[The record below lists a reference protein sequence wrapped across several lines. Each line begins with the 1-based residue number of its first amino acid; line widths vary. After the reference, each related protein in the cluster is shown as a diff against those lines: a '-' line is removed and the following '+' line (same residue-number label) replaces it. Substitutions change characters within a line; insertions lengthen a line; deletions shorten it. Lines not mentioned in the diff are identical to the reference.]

1 MNLRLGKHPARHD
14 PRTLRFASYAPL
26 DRLPAP
32 PPARNWGRTMPRA
45 WGMMRND
52 QLGCCT
58 VSAAAHL
65 IQTWTAQNNR
75 LITPSDGSVV
85 AAYSAITGYSP
96 DKPGT
101 DAGANM
107 LDVLK
112 FWRTTGID
120 RHRITAFAAV
130 DRDPTHLK
138 IATNLFGGLYVGAQ
152 LPLSAKRQSGW
163 IVPAVPSADDRGGSW
178 GGHAMELVAYDRSGV
193 TFVTW
198 GREQKASWAWVAAYV
213 DEAFA
218 CISPEWIDENAR
230 APSGFELDDLLADL
244 SRLS

>member
-1 MNLRLGKHPARHD
+1 MNLKLGKLPARHD
-14 PRTLRFASYAPL
+14 PRTLRFASYAPF
-26 DRLPAP
+26 DKLPAP
-32 PPARNWGRTMPRA
+32 PPSRDWSRSMPRQ

-52 QLGCCT
+52 QIGDCAFA
-58 VSAAAHL
+58 AAAHL
-65 IQTWTAQNNR
+65 IQTWTAQTGK

-85 AAYSAITGYSP
+85 AAYSAVTGYRP
-96 DKPGT
+96 DRPET

-112 FWRTTGID
+112 YWRTTGID

-130 DRDPTHLK
+130 EKDATHVK
-138 IATNLFGGLYVGAQ
+138 IATNMFGGLYVGAM
-152 LPLSAKRQSGW
+152 LPLSAQRQKGW
-163 IVPAVPSADDRGGSW
+163 LVPAILGPDDRAGSW

-198 GREQKASWAWVAAYV
+198 GREQKASWAWFSSYV
-213 DEAFA
+213 DEIYA
-218 CISPEWIDENAR
+218 CISPEWVDEHRR
-230 APSGFELDDLLADL
+230 APSGFDLDAMLTDL